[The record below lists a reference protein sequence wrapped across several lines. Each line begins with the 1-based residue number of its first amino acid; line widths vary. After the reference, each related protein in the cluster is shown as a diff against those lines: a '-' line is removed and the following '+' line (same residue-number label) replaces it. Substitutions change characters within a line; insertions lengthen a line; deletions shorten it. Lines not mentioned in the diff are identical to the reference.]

1 MRYEL
6 WWYFAADL
14 YRLIGDSVNEAE
26 GYRMHTSFSQ
36 SLLRDHFQSS
46 QLSEHGLIQV
56 SLIVP
61 QRWGFILKFSEI
73 NLVNTL
79 FDLWVCGHCKFI
91 VSINYA
97 FQSEKNA
104 RIF

>member
-1 MRYEL
+1 MV
-6 WWYFAADL
+6 FAADL

-61 QRWGFILKFSEI
+61 QRWRFILKFSEI

-91 VSINYA
+91 VSVNYA

-104 RIF
+104 LISS